1 MAERVDCV
9 VIGAGV
15 VGLAC
20 ARALA
25 RNGREVLVLERHGQI
40 GTETS
45 SRNSEV
51 IHAGI
56 YYDTGSLK
64 AQLCVRGKALLYRH
78 CETYGVPFKRCGR
91 SSSQLT
97 RRNSKRCADINDAHS
112 PTVWVSCDGCLPKN
126 WPSWNRR

>member
-1 MAERVDCV
+1 MNSSPFETVDCV

-15 VGLAC
+15 VGLAV

-25 RNGREVLVLERHGQI
+25 LAGREVVILEAAAGI

-56 YYDTGSLK
+56 YYPKDSLK
-64 AQLCVRGKALLYRH
+64 AEVCVRGKQLLYRYCAEH
-78 CETYGVPFKRCGR
+78 GVPHRNCGKLIVA
-91 SSSQLT
+91 S
-97 RRNSKRCADINDAHS
+97 A
-112 PTVWVSCDGCLPKN
+112 P
-126 WPSWNRR
+126 